1 MECSNDV
8 EEVNIKK
15 CDVIRKKK
23 LSKSLKRHREDP
35 TFKIVQTK
43 RAFRIKDTDG
53 KMLTIARIPTLNY
66 PRSSIDPNTE
76 KTSRFVQLKKKY
88 IYFLSFFL
96 FFDDTFI
103 SKKNV
108 LSPNQFICLK
118 K

>member
-8 EEVNIKK
+8 EGVNIKK

-23 LSKSLKRHREDP
+23 LSKSLKRHREDS
-35 TFKIVQTK
+35 TFKSVQTK

-76 KTSRFVQLKKKY
+76 KTSRFVQLQKKKEIFY
-88 IYFLSFFL
+88 LSSIL
-96 FFDDTFI
+96 RRH
-103 SKKNV
+103 V
-108 LSPNQFICLK
+108 HL
-118 K
+118 